1 MENNNFLRRKNMEN
15 ESFKTMATN
24 IAKNG
29 FKNKQTLAIAVVAPL
44 IILIVLGYIVTMAGY
59 TEPVKIGVINNDK
72 GIGNFNAATIIVDEI
87 KNQENV
93 TVVYINEADV
103 KNDLNDKTITAAVT
117 FPENFTTSLAKK
129 NADLTVELEGT
140 DQTANILVNRAV
152 STSVSTVAAKT
163 TNQTSPLKINVENL
177 YGEGLN
183 FTDLFMYRFMTI
195 ATLVLSILLGLF
207 TVLEDKESD
216 IFKNRASTPIK
227 TVLAYISGLSIF
239 ALIIALIALA
249 FGIYALG
256 LTIVGNTGSAALLM
270 FIIAMAGLSIG
281 VLIASITRT
290 RTQSMGLFGLL
301 LILQIMFSG
310 TFVPLSKFN
319 SLTQLISYSLPLTY
333 SLDAMKNILVKGFTL
348 GDVGTD
354 ITALLIIFVV
364 ALVLSMVGLKT
375 VQRPAGK

>member
-1 MENNNFLRRKNMEN
+1 MEN
-15 ESFKTMATN
+15 ESFKNMATN

-72 GIGNFNAATIIVDEI
+72 GIGNFSAATTIVDQI

-207 TVLEDKESD
+207 TVLEDKETE
-216 IFKNRASTPIK
+216 IFKNRTSTPIK
-227 TVLAYISGLSIF
+227 TVIAYITGLSIF
-239 ALIIALIALA
+239 ALIIALIALT

-256 LTIVGNTGSAALLM
+256 LTIVGNTGAAFLLM

-310 TFVPLSKFN
+310 TFVPVSKFN

-354 ITALLIIFVV
+354 ITALLIIFAV
-364 ALVLSMVGLKT
+364 ALVLSMIGLKT
-375 VQRPAGK
+375 VQRSEKI